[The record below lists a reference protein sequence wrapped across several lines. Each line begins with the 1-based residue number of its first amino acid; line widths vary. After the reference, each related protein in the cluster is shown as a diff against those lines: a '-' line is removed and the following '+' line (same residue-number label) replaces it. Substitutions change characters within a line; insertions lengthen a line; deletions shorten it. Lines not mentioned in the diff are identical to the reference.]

1 MSSLNIFYAGHE
13 KCPPGHSFGPAVR
26 QHYLL
31 HMILDGKGIYQTK
44 DGSYSLERGQA
55 FLIYPGETTYYQAD
69 ENEPWE
75 YAWVAFN
82 GYEAEEVIEETCFAD
97 GGYISAAQFTKRD
110 ESRIY
115 ELVEAFARSESR
127 LELLGSLYGVLALF
141 GREKKFSAAGYE
153 KQYYEKAVEYIYN
166 NYGYPLRISDL
177 AKYIGIDRT
186 YLYRIFMDIE
196 KCPPKKYL
204 QRFRMKQALVML
216 SEGGHTVTETAY
228 SCGFRDAASFCN
240 SFRKEMGMTPL
251 QYQAEQKLHVSYL
264 KNASCLRK

>member
-1 MSSLNIFYAGHE
+1 MSALNVFYAGHE
-13 KCPPGHSFGPAVR
+13 KCPPGHAFGPAVR

-31 HMILDGKGIYQTK
+31 HMILEGRGIYQTR
-44 DGSYSLERGQA
+44 YSSFPLRKGQA

-69 ENEPWE
+69 DREPWE

-82 GYEAEEVIEETCFAD
+82 GYEAEEVLEQTCFAE
-97 GGYISAAQFTKRD
+97 GGYVSAGGFTKKD

-115 ELVEAFARSESR
+115 ELVEAFERSESR
-127 LELLGSLYGVLALF
+127 LELMGSLCRVLALF
-141 GREKKFSAAGYE
+141 GQERKLSAAGYE
-153 KQYYEKAVEYIYN
+153 KQYFEKAVGYIYN
-166 NYGYPLRISDL
+166 NYGYPLKISDL

-196 KCPPKKYL
+196 KCPPKQYL
-204 QRFRMKQALVML
+204 QRFRMKQALQML

-240 SFRKEMGMTPL
+240 SFKKEMGMTPL
-251 QYQAEQKLHVSYL
+251 QYQAELKLHTSY
-264 KNASCLRK
+264 AGR